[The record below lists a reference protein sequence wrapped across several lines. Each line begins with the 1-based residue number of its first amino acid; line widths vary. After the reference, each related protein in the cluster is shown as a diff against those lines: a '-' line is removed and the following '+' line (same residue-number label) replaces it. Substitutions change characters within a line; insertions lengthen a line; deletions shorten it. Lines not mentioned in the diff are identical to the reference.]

1 MAGPR
6 RAAAERE
13 DIYTTQKH
21 KILPRERSTMMIM
34 PSSQTLLVVA
44 CCLVMAATF
53 LPSSL
58 AFVAPTNTLS
68 STVSVPPSLHHA
80 TLLPVVDF
88 VALADSTT
96 AAVTTSSSIASLIPF
111 HDYSS
116 TVLSSSDMLLSLATL
131 DPTTLLSDI
140 LGGLLGSS
148 AILAVPILAALTI
161 VAVIAALIVG
171 YANPADED

>member
-1 MAGPR
+1 
-6 RAAAERE
+6 
-13 DIYTTQKH
+13 
-21 KILPRERSTMMIM
+21 MMIM

-96 AAVTTSSSIASLIPF
+96 AAVTTSSSSIASLIPF

>member
-1 MAGPR
+1 
-6 RAAAERE
+6 
-13 DIYTTQKH
+13 
-21 KILPRERSTMMIM
+21 MMIM
-34 PSSQTLLVVA
+34 PSSRTLLVVA

-68 STVSVPPSLHHA
+68 SIVSVPPSLHHA

-88 VALADSTT
+88 VTLADSTT
-96 AAVTTSSSIASLIPF
+96 AAATTTSSSLSSSIASLIPF